1 MKRGC
6 VGTEKFRRFLDRDS
20 SQLYVGT
27 LIRLLQDSKGYC
39 SNLHPAEYGS
49 ELKLGQGRILF
60 AILARRSS
68 GLELVAVIVRFV
80 ACAVISCGNLSVTP
94 PPD

>member
-39 SNLHPAEYGS
+39 SNFHPAEYGS
-49 ELKLGQGRILF
+49 ELKLGQGRMLF

-80 ACAVISCGNLSVTP
+80 ACAVISWRELERDAP
-94 PPD
+94 AD